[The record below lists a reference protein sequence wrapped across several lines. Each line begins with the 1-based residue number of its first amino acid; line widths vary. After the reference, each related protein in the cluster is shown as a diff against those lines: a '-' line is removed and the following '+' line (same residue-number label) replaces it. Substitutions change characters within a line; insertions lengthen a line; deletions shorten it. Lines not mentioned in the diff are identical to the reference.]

1 VSRPGL
7 RGARIALTLPQP
19 DPTHDDTAMKVP
31 PFKLDAWLAAH
42 EFATPPIRYNLAS
55 STGPLWTLDEL
66 LALGGGANVGE
77 VKLSYAPPQGSKLLR
92 ERIASLHGV
101 DPDHVLVMTGASEAL
116 IALTCLFAAPGA
128 SIVLPKPAYPAVP
141 VLAKAWGLEVRE
153 YSLRPEYGYSQT
165 AEGVLSAVDAST
177 RAVFVNTPHNP
188 TGSVMPANEQRKLAE
203 ILAARGIAFI
213 VDEVYH
219 PLYHSAPVT
228 SAVRLAHTIVLGD
241 FAKALSIPGLRI
253 GWLIDAD
260 PHRREAL
267 LDLRSYFTISCSPLA
282 EAIGAHAL
290 ANVEELLGRL
300 RSVSSGNLALL
311 AKFMHEHR
319 EALGWTPPAGGTTCF
334 PWLRDGRDARP
345 LCEALAKAGVLLAP
359 GDCFDMPAHVR
370 IGVGAVPRGYQDALD
385 IFHAVLAGF

>member
-1 VSRPGL
+1 
-7 RGARIALTLPQP
+7 
-19 DPTHDDTAMKVP
+19 MKVP

-66 LALGGGANVGE
+66 LALGGGTDVGE

-92 ERIASLHGV
+92 ERIASLQGV

-116 IALTCLFAAPGA
+116 IALTCLFAEPGA
-128 SIVLPKPAYPAVP
+128 SIVLPRPAYPAVP

-153 YSLRPEYGYSQT
+153 YSLRPDYGFSQT
-165 AEGVLSAVDAST
+165 AEHVLAAVDSST

-219 PLYHSAPVT
+219 PLYHSAPVA
-228 SAVRLAHTIVLGD
+228 SAARLANTIVLGD

-260 PHRREAL
+260 SRRREAL
-267 LDLRSYFTISCSPLA
+267 LDLRSYFTISCSPLT
-282 EAIGAHAL
+282 EAVGAHAL
-290 ANVEELLGRL
+290 AHAEEILGRL
-300 RSVSSGNLALL
+300 RSVANANLALL
-311 AKFMHEHR
+311 TKFMHEHR

-345 LCEALAKAGVLLAP
+345 LCEALAKEGVLVAP
-359 GDCFDMPAHVR
+359 GDCFEMPAHVR
-370 IGVGAVPRGYQDALD
+370 IGVGAVPQGYQDALD
-385 IFHAVLAGF
+385 IFRAVLAGY